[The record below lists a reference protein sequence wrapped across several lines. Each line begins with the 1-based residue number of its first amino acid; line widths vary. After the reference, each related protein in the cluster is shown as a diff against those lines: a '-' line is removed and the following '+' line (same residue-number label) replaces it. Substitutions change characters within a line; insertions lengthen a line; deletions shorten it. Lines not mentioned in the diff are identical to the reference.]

1 MMANKKH
8 QRDRYPSWA
17 AKFIRTERLK
27 KNITQEELAR
37 RSGVRVQHIRLIEWQ
52 CNSPRF
58 ETMEKLINTLG
69 YELHAMPNE
78 DTEVCLEAD
87 IQDEAI
93 RLEKSNRDAQRE
105 AHEVLERLEKRANRL
120 DLSLQQACE
129 EAGVAYSTVT
139 RWRNGSFSPT
149 IKSIARI
156 QKALH
161 DFENN
166 NACDEQI
173 KWLEKLCAEQHRD
186 D

>member
-1 MMANKKH
+1 MMANQKM

-37 RSGVRVQHIRLIEWQ
+37 RSGVRVGHIRLIEWQ

-69 YELHAMPNE
+69 YELHAVSNE
-78 DTEVCLEAD
+78 DTDKTLEAD

-93 RLEKSNRDAQRE
+93 RLEKLNRDAQRE
-105 AHEVLERLEKRANRL
+105 THEVLESLEKRANRL

-129 EAGVAYSTVT
+129 KAGVAYSTVT
-139 RWRNGSFSPT
+139 RWRSGAT
-149 IKSIARI
+149 
-156 QKALH
+156 
-161 DFENN
+161 
-166 NACDEQI
+166 
-173 KWLEKLCAEQHRD
+173 
-186 D
+186 

>member
-1 MMANKKH
+1 MTYQKH

-17 AKFIRTERLK
+17 ARFIRAERLK

-69 YELHAMPNE
+69 YELHAMPSE
-78 DTEVCLEAD
+78 DTDKTLEAD

-93 RLEKSNRDAQRE
+93 RLEKLNRDAQRE
-105 AHEVLERLEKRANRL
+105 THEVLESLEKRANRL

-129 EAGVAYSTVT
+129 KAGVAYSTVT
-139 RWRNGSFSPT
+139 RWRSGFSSPT
-149 IKSIARI
+149 LKSITRI
-156 QKALH
+156 QKALEGVE
-161 DFENN
+161 ENSETR
-166 NACDEQI
+166 DQI
-173 KWLEKLCAEQHRD
+173 NWIMHLSGDRHV
-186 D
+186 

>member
-1 MMANKKH
+1 MTYQKH

-17 AKFIRTERLK
+17 ARFIRAERLK

-69 YELHAMPNE
+69 YELHPMPSE
-78 DTEVCLEAD
+78 DTDKTLEAD

-93 RLEKSNRDAQRE
+93 RLEKLNRDAQRE
-105 AHEVLERLEKRANRL
+105 THEVLESLEKRANRL

-129 EAGVAYSTVT
+129 KAGVAYSTVT
-139 RWRNGSFSPT
+139 RWRSGFSSPT
-149 IKSIARI
+149 LKSITRI
-156 QKALH
+156 QKALEGVE
-161 DFENN
+161 ENSETR
-166 NACDEQI
+166 DQI
-173 KWLEKLCAEQHRD
+173 NWIMHLSGDRHV
-186 D
+186 